1 MNFELTEEQRAVQ
14 ETFARYARERLK
26 PEAQA
31 IDEKAEFPR
40 EQFQAVGR
48 LGYFGMRYP
57 ESAGGSGMDIVSYC
71 LASEELAYGS
81 LSVAAACAMQSLMG
95 TYFLHRFATDTQ
107 KKELFEP
114 ALKGEKVG
122 TICITEPDAGSDLS
136 NISTSAVPDGEGGWV
151 LNGRKMWITQ
161 APVADFFTVF
171 AKVDD
176 VLNVFLVTRDNP
188 GLNVGRNID
197 KMGVKASVTSEV
209 VLDDCSVPGDTLLG
223 EPGKGADYLR
233 EILDEIRVMT
243 GALAVGTARAA
254 LEDSLEYAKQRIQF
268 KKPISKFQAVK
279 MKLADMAMQIEVAR
293 QFVLYA
299 AWRSDKGLANSKQA
313 AMAKLFASEA
323 ALDVCDKAARVLAS
337 YGYAMEYPVQ
347 RYLRDI
353 RFTLIGGG
361 TSEILKLIIAKE
373 VGA

>member
-1 MNFELTEEQRAVQ
+1 MDFALNDEQRAIQ
-14 ETFARYARERLK
+14 ETFNRYAREKLK
-26 PEAQA
+26 PAAEA
-31 IDEKAEFPR
+31 IDEAGEFPAKEFR
-40 EQFQAVGR
+40 AVGE

-57 ESAGGSGMDIVSYC
+57 EEAGGSGTDVVSYC

-95 TYFLHRFATDTQ
+95 TYFLHRFGTPDQ
-107 KKELFEP
+107 KKTLFEP
-114 ALKGEKVG
+114 ALTGEKIG

-136 NISTSAVPDGEGGWV
+136 NISTAAKEDGDGYV

-171 AKVDD
+171 AKVEG
-176 VLNVFLVTRDNP
+176 VLNIFLVTKDNP
-188 GLNVGRNID
+188 GLVVGRNIR

-209 VLDDCSVPGDTLLG
+209 SFEDCRVPKDALLG
-223 EPGKGADYLR
+223 EPGKGEAYLR

-243 GALAVGTARAA
+243 GALAVGCARAA
-254 LEDSLEYAKQRIQF
+254 LEDSLAYAKERIQF
-268 KKPISKFQAVK
+268 GKPISKFQAVK
-279 MKLADMAMQIEVAR
+279 LLFSEMATDLEAAR
-293 QFVLYA
+293 QLVLYA
-299 AWRSDKGLANSKQA
+299 AWRSDQGLPNGKQA

-323 ALDVCDKAARVLAS
+323 ALTVCDKAARVLAS
-337 YGYAMEYPVQ
+337 YGYAMEYPIQ

-373 VGA
+373 VGT